1 MIRFKNKLYED
12 YFIDPET
19 AIITDKNGVIQ
30 NNIKHSTNG
39 YLKFKGM
46 YVHCIQAHTAW
57 GYKKGFDIHHLDENK
72 LNNTLSNLQYV
83 LRSEHNKLHK
93 KGKATWTQGKHL
105 SEETKCK
112 ISQANLGKTG
122 WNKGKHLSEETKCKI
137 SQAQL
142 GKTAWN
148 KGSFWWNNG
157 QDQKMSKECPGPDY
171 VRGFLSTRHTH

>member
-112 ISQANLGKTG
+112 ISQA
-122 WNKGKHLSEETKCKI
+122 
-137 SQAQL
+137 QL